1 MLQGGCKCGWE
12 LSWLPRVA
20 AGGEALLQAG
30 WHSSCPAGRGHGG
43 HAAETVPAWGYFSE
57 CQFSALSLGS
67 GCEAERGDS
76 PSSRAK
82 QSETEDAWLGRAR
95 SVPRLLPK
103 VPGQLW
109 GHRPAGVSC
118 HRGLRARRAPCSGGH
133 GPSSTERY
141 LCLHSASDPS
151 GGRLAGQDR
160 GREGRERTSAMPVA
174 PWGQE
179 SPPGPTNVCAQTCRC
194 AHGPAH
200 THMHRNSPHLCANT
214 APAHAST
221 HTHVGTHP

>member
-1 MLQGGCKCGWE
+1 MLQGGCKWGWE

-20 AGGEALLQAG
+20 GGGEALLQAR

-57 CQFSALSLGS
+57 CQFSALSPGS

-82 QSETEDAWLGRAR
+82 QSETEDAWLGRAS

-109 GHRPAGVSC
+109 GRQPAGVSC

-151 GGRLAGQDR
+151 GGRLAG
-160 GREGRERTSAMPVA
+160 A
-174 PWGQE
+174 GQGQGGQRKNV
-179 SPPGPTNVCAQTCRC
+179 SHAGGSVGPGV
-194 AHGPAH
+194 PAWPHKCVH
-200 THMHRNSPHLCANT
+200 TDL
-214 APAHAST
+214 
-221 HTHVGTHP
+221 